1 MKTFIKIAPVAAIA
15 ALLVACGGPTTN
27 GDKLNSLIAER
38 DSLKVEHKEI
48 GKRLKDLDYQISELD
63 TAKKITLVTTLT
75 VEPKSFKHYFDVRG
89 NVEAEKNSAI
99 YPETMGN
106 VVKIN
111 VKEGSVVSKGQVL
124 IELDASVVE
133 NQIKQTE
140 SSLELATSMYN
151 KQKSLYDQEI
161 GSEVQYLQAKTN
173 KETLE
178 SALKTLKAQEAMASI
193 TAPFNGIVDEVF
205 PKIGSMANPQFPV
218 VRMVSLDKIYIDSDI
233 SEAYIG
239 KIKKGTP
246 VVVSFP
252 AIDKEIDTKI
262 NYVGNFINPNNRTFK
277 IRLDIPNTPDK
288 LYKPNMISV
297 LKILDYSNPN
307 AIVLPASIVQQDASG
322 NDYVYVAEKNGNG
335 SYITKHQDVKTG
347 FSYNGEIE
355 IIEGLTGNELIVD
368 KGSRIV
374 KHDQKVN
381 IVE

>member
-1 MKTFIKIAPVAAIA
+1 MKTLIKIAPIAAIA

-27 GDKLNSLIAER
+27 GDKLGLLIAER
-38 DSLKVEHKEI
+38 DSLKVEHKAI

-63 TAKKITLVTTLT
+63 TAKKVTLVTTLT
-75 VEPKSFKHYFDVRG
+75 IEPKSFKHYFDVRG
-89 NVEAEKNSAI
+89 NVEAEKNSDI

-106 VVKIN
+106 VIKIN

-124 IELDASVVE
+124 IELDAAVLE

-140 SSLELATSMYN
+140 SSLELATSIYN
-151 KQKSLYDQEI
+151 KQKSLHDQEI
-161 GSEVQYLQAKTN
+161 GSEVQYLEAKTN

-218 VRMVSLDKIYIDSDI
+218 LRMVSLDKIYIDSDV

-252 AIDKEIDTKI
+252 AIDKEVNTRID
-262 NYVGNFINPNNRTFK
+262 YVGNYINPNNRTFK
-277 IRLDIPNTPDK
+277 IRLDLPNTPDK

-297 LKILDYSNPN
+297 LKILDYSNSN
-307 AIVLPASIVQQDASG
+307 AIVLPAGIVQQDAAG
-322 NDYVYVAEKNGNG
+322 NDYVFTAEKNGNG
-335 SYITKHQDVKTG
+335 SHITKRLDVKTG

-355 IIEGLTGNELIVD
+355 ITEGLTGSELIID

-374 KHDQKVN
+374 KHEQKVK